1 MKTFFAAVFFYALLV
16 GCGSTFPTQ
25 EVAAQNDSLLSESPG
40 GFVRFGPH
48 YYPFSSFVYEERE
61 ETSSVGSTSLI
72 ARLGTS
78 DNYLIVPLLDG
89 RPTTDVQ
96 LVYEKSI
103 SAVKNIRFEWIGRES
118 VRIYG
123 RLATGVLLRATLNS
137 SAGTSTFRLH
147 NNLAF
152 LNGELGSGT
161 YLQVEYLIAAHPE
174 IDTLVFENVPG
185 SLNDD
190 INVYTGRLI
199 REAGFHTTVA
209 SNGLIASGG
218 VALFCAGV
226 TRTLEPGARVGVHAW
241 SIPGQDIDPAILPPN
256 HHAHR
261 AQLQYFR
268 EMLDLGEEFYFFTLH
283 AAPFANVLWMTDAQ
297 IAKYGLASA
306 SSLLP
311 AEEF

>member
-1 MKTFFAAVFFYALLV
+1 MKTYAVVVFFYALLV
-16 GCGSTFPTQ
+16 GCGSFFTKE
-25 EVAAQNDSLLSESPG
+25 EVTAQNDSLLADSPG

-48 YYPFSSFVYEERE
+48 YFPFSSFVYEARDGNA
-61 ETSSVGSTSLI
+61 SAGALSLI

-78 DNYLIVPLLDG
+78 DNYLMVQLLDG
-89 RPTTDVQ
+89 RPTNDVQ
-96 LVYEKSI
+96 LVFEKSI
-103 SAVKNIRFEWIGRES
+103 LAVKDIRFESTGRES

-123 RLATGVLLRATLNS
+123 RLATGVPLRATLKS
-137 SAGTSTFRLH
+137 SAGTSTFRL
-147 NNLAF
+147 NNNFAYLS
-152 LNGELGSGT
+152 GELGSGT
-161 YLQVEYLIAAHPE
+161 YSQVEYLIAAHPE

-199 REAGFHTTVA
+199 REAGFHTIVA
-209 SNGLIASGG
+209 ANGLIASGG

-226 TRTLEPGARVGVHAW
+226 KRTLEPGARVGVHAW
-241 SIPGQDIDPAILPPN
+241 SIPGQEINPALLPPN

-283 AAPFANVLWMTDAQ
+283 AAPFKSVLWMTDAQ
-297 IAKYGLASA
+297 IAEFGLAST
-306 SSLLP
+306 SG
-311 AEEF
+311 